1 MRKIIAGISRFFTP
15 RISKILLICMIILLA
30 GMAWYPSSHYAI
42 AFRSNMSCAYLNS
55 AGEPVSRLFSLTPF
69 HSIRNLLPYITPFY
83 FMNYLR
89 IYGLKTL
96 LALPFGLAVPYAF
109 PTKRYIWL
117 LFSLYFVLLELLQP
131 LFLVGTCDIDIIL
144 YYLLGYA
151 LGILIATLIRRME
164 RNTAVSLP
172 SKQKK

>member
-15 RISKILLICMIILLA
+15 RISKIFFICMIIALTIATLNPLSEHA
-30 GMAWYPSSHYAI
+30 KLSRAYLMSTFCSGDVDLEAI
-42 AFRSNMSCAYLNS
+42 AF
-55 AGEPVSRLFSLTPF
+55 SLAPF
-69 HSIRNLLPYITPFY
+69 HSLKEFPIITSFY
-83 FMNYLR
+83 FVRYLKV
-89 IYGLKTL
+89 YGLKVL

-109 PTKRYIWL
+109 PTKRYIWI
-117 LFSLYFVLLELLQP
+117 LFSLYFVVIEFLQP
-131 LFLVGTCDIDIIL
+131 LFLIGYCDIDTIL

-164 RNTAVSLP
+164 QNTAVSLP